1 MDDMTVDKRYWQS
14 LEDLRHDPEL
24 LDRRRQ
30 ELPDGRTLWQAT
42 QEKAEAE
49 AGEAGESRRDFL
61 KLMGFSLGA
70 ATLASCTPI
79 PERQAVP
86 LADEPE
92 GLIPGVASWYA
103 TTCGGCAAGCGLLVK
118 VRDGRPI
125 KVEGNALSFSG
136 GGTCAAGQATVL
148 SLYDDQRLRGPLL
161 AGRKTAWP
169 EVDAFV
175 AGRLAAVTARQG
187 QIVLLTGPVLGPA
200 TRQLI
205 GEWLTRHPGAR
216 HVIYEPVSQAALRT
230 AAGQSFGR
238 PVVPRYRLDRARLV
252 VALEADFLGTWL
264 SPVEHSR
271 QYAVARRVG
280 GAGEP
285 LRHVQIEAGMS
296 LSGSNADER
305 IAVLPAQL
313 GGAALALLDGVS
325 RLAAQPG
332 VAVPDDLP
340 AQGRLAGVAAELW
353 RQRGKSLVLCGVN
366 DVAIQRVVL
375 KINTLLGN
383 VGTTVDLGRP
393 SFQSQGDDVA
403 VAALIGEME
412 RGEVQALLLHGVN
425 PVYDYPEADRFRT
438 GLARVAL
445 KISFANRLDE
455 TAALAD
461 VVAPDHHFL
470 ESWNDAEPVAGWRGL
485 TQPTIAPLFA
495 TRAFEESLLAW
506 SGEKAENAEKADWH
520 NYLREHWRSAVFPR
534 QDERRD
540 FDDFWDRSLEAGGF
554 ALPSIGPSP
563 GPIAEAGTDLTQAVA
578 AILAVHQ
585 QALAARR
592 AGGIEV
598 RLYEKVALRDG
609 RHANNP
615 WLQELPDPVS
625 KVTWGNYVSVAP
637 RTATELGLAE
647 GDVVALRTADRAAAL
662 ELPVQIQPG
671 QPAGAVSVALG
682 YGRTAAGRVGNGVGA
697 NAFPLMPLVGGFAR
711 GFAIGYRLEK
721 TGRQEPLAATQTH
734 HSMEGRAIVREATL
748 AEYRKNPAAGN
759 EEHPERASLWEEYKK
774 EGHFW
779 GMAVD
784 LSACTGCAACVVA
797 CQAENNVA
805 VVGKDEVRRG
815 REMHWI
821 RIDRYYTGSE
831 EAPATV
837 YQPMMCQ
844 HCDHAPCE
852 TVCPVLATVHSSDGL
867 NQQVYN
873 RCVGTRYCANN
884 CPYKVRRFNW
894 FNYAGNER
902 FDNPMG
908 NDLGRMVL
916 NPDVVVRSRG
926 VMEKCSLCIQR
937 IQEGKLKGRHSAA
950 GLRDGDIQTACQQA
964 CPADAI
970 VFGDMND
977 RGSAVS
983 HRQTDPRFYH
993 VLEDL
998 GTRPGVGYLTK
1009 LRVEA

>member
-1 MDDMTVDKRYWQS
+1 MDDMTADKRYWQS

-42 QEKAEAE
+42 QETA
-49 AGEAGESRRDFL
+49 EAGESRRDFL

-103 TTCGGCAAGCGLLVK
+103 TTCAGCAAGCGLLIK

-136 GGTCAAGQATVL
+136 GGTCAVGQATVL

-187 QIVLLTGPVLGPA
+187 KIVLLTGPVLGPA
-200 TRQLI
+200 TCQLI
-205 GEWLTRHPGAR
+205 GEWLARHPGAR
-216 HVIYEPVSQAALRT
+216 QVIYEPVSQAALRA

-271 QYAVARRVG
+271 QYAAARRVG

-325 RLAAQPG
+325 RLAGQAG
-332 VAVPDDLP
+332 VAIPDDLP
-340 AQGRLAGVAAELW
+340 ARDRLAGVAAELW

-366 DVAIQRVVL
+366 DVATQRVVL
-375 KINTLLGN
+375 KINSLLGN
-383 VGTTVDLGRP
+383 VGTTVDLDRP
-393 SFQSQGDDVA
+393 SFQSQGDDEA
-403 VAALIGEME
+403 VAALVGEME

-425 PVYDYPEADRFRT
+425 PVYDYPEAGRFRT

-445 KISFANRLDE
+445 KISLADRLDE

-506 SGEKAENAEKADWH
+506 AGETG
-520 NYLREHWRSAVFPR
+520 R
-534 QDERRD
+534 ERRE
-540 FDDFWDRSLEAGGF
+540 RREGRLAQ
-554 ALPSIGPSP
+554 LSP
-563 GPIAEAGTDLTQAVA
+563 R
-578 AILAVHQ
+578 
-585 QALAARR
+585 ALAQCSF
-592 AGGIEV
+592 
-598 RLYEKVALRDG
+598 
-609 RHANNP
+609 P
-615 WLQELPDPVS
+615 
-625 KVTWGNYVSVAP
+625 
-637 RTATELGLAE
+637 
-647 GDVVALRTADRAAAL
+647 
-662 ELPVQIQPG
+662 
-671 QPAGAVSVALG
+671 
-682 YGRTAAGRVGNGVGA
+682 AAGRAPG
-697 NAFPLMPLVGGFAR
+697 LR
-711 GFAIGYRLEK
+711 RLL
-721 TGRQEPLAATQTH
+721 GPLA
-734 HSMEGRAIVREATL
+734 
-748 AEYRKNPAAGN
+748 
-759 EEHPERASLWEEYKK
+759 
-774 EGHFW
+774 
-779 GMAVD
+779 
-784 LSACTGCAACVVA
+784 
-797 CQAENNVA
+797 
-805 VVGKDEVRRG
+805 
-815 REMHWI
+815 
-821 RIDRYYTGSE
+821 
-831 EAPATV
+831 
-837 YQPMMCQ
+837 
-844 HCDHAPCE
+844 
-852 TVCPVLATVHSSDGL
+852 
-867 NQQVYN
+867 
-873 RCVGTRYCANN
+873 
-884 CPYKVRRFNW
+884 
-894 FNYAGNER
+894 
-902 FDNPMG
+902 
-908 NDLGRMVL
+908 
-916 NPDVVVRSRG
+916 RSRG
-926 VMEKCSLCIQR
+926 VRPAVHRPEPGSQR
-937 IQEGKLKGRHSAA
+937 RDRYRPHPGRHRDPRLPPAGPHRSA
-950 GLRDGDIQTACQQA
+950 GG
-964 CPADAI
+964 
-970 VFGDMND
+970 GD
-977 RGSAVS
+977 RGSA
-983 HRQTDPRFYH
+983 
-993 VLEDL
+993 
-998 GTRPGVGYLTK
+998 
-1009 LRVEA
+1009 LREGSAP